1 MDFVSQTS
9 EVVLFNLFGK
19 QNTLLKLW
27 FNLECNSVVLRTVT
41 LPVHAMKAYGR
52 VEV

>member
-1 MDFVSQTS
+1 VKLSY
-9 EVVLFNLFGK
+9 LFGE
-19 QNTLLKLW
+19 QNALLKLW

-41 LPVHAMKAYGR
+41 LPVHAMKTYGR